1 VTQDSGTEVS
11 SEVNKTSF
19 QLASLDVS
27 GTMVIWTVVEL
38 AHGDLAGSEADHG
51 LGLGGRVTLI
61 RSAMVPVPVPGSSA
75 VVVGA
80 TPAAASSVKAVAAPA
95 TPTKAVGAAARG
107 RVAAQAKAKASSLV
121 LADTTGG
128 LLAVGTYSILHKPSF
143 LMCDR
148 YDFFGLV
155 ATQVC
160 HVQESHHRLCLYHLC
175 VCVCVCVCVCHHPFC
190 CCCICWRR
198 NV

>member
-1 VTQDSGTEVS
+1 MEVS
-11 SEVNKTSF
+11 SETNKTSF

-61 RSAMVPVPVPGSSA
+61 RSAAVPVPVPGSSA

-80 TPAAASSVKAVAAPA
+80 TAAASAVKSATTPA

-107 RVAAQAKAKASSLV
+107 RVAAQAKAKASSLA

-128 LLAVGTYSILHKPSF
+128 LLAVGTY
-143 LMCDR
+143 
-148 YDFFGLV
+148 
-155 ATQVC
+155 C
-160 HVQESHHRLCLYHLC
+160 HAMGR
-175 VCVCVCVCVCHHPFC
+175 
-190 CCCICWRR
+190 
-198 NV
+198 